1 MTDLS
6 TKTPLDISYDQS
18 EGRLVITTPGGL
30 VVHIEDPREA
40 KAPSST
46 PDLVI
51 TPDEDSLRINA
62 RQSLSVNSMGHLNLS
77 GQDGVTINSGGD
89 VTLVADRNIVTAA
102 GETMTL
108 TAADIK
114 ADATKTFTGASG
126 EESTLIS
133 DGETIVRGAMIRIN

>member
-6 TKTPLDISYDQS
+6 TKTPLDISYDQT

-40 KAPSST
+40 KTPSKT
-46 PDLVI
+46 PDVVI

-89 VTLVADRNIVTAA
+89 VTVVADRNVTTAA
-102 GETMTL
+102 GETL
-108 TAADIK
+108 SLNAADIK
-114 ADATKTFTGASG
+114 ADATKTFTGTSG

>member
-40 KAPSST
+40 KAPSKT

-89 VTLVADRNIVTAA
+89 VTLVADKNVTTAA
-102 GETMTL
+102 GETLTL
-108 TAADIK
+108 NAADIK

>member
-6 TKTPLDISYDQS
+6 TKSPLDISYDQT

-51 TPDEDSLRINA
+51 TPDQDSLRINA
-62 RQSLSVNSMGHLNLS
+62 TQSLSVNSMGHLNLS
-77 GQDGVTINSGGD
+77 GQEGVTINSGGD
-89 VTLVADRNIVTAA
+89 VTLVADNNVTAA
-102 GETMTL
+102 AGQTL
-108 TAADIK
+108 TLNATDIS
-114 ADATKTFTGASG
+114 ADATKAFTGSGG

>member
-6 TKTPLDISYDQS
+6 TKSPLDISYDQT

-46 PDLVI
+46 PDLII
-51 TPDEDSLRINA
+51 TPDQDSLRINA
-62 RQSLSVNSMGHLNLS
+62 TQSLSVNSMGHLNLS
-77 GQDGVTINSGGD
+77 GQEGVTINSGGD
-89 VTLVADRNIVTAA
+89 VALVADNNVTAA
-102 GETMTL
+102 AGQTL
-108 TAADIK
+108 TLNATDIS
-114 ADATKTFTGASG
+114 ADATKAFIGSGA